1 MKKQLGHQDAFTSSV
16 EIMNLSSSSQLAMNP
31 KPGVSSSVNWSER
44 ELNNLWGS
52 TAKVMK
58 AVSKGVG
65 VRQEAAR

>member
-1 MKKQLGHQDAFTSSV
+1 
-16 EIMNLSSSSQLAMNP
+16 MNLSISSQLAMNP

-58 AVSKGVG
+58 AVSKGW